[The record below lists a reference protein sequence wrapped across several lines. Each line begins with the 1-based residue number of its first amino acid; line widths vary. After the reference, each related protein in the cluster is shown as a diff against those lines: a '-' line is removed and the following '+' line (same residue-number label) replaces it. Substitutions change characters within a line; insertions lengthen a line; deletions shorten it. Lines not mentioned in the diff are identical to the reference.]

1 MGDGAFFFAICE
13 DDILLFMKQ
22 KRIIAGN
29 WKLYPDS
36 FEEARTIFLAV
47 RKATEKNKHIQSI
60 VCPPFLY
67 TRDAARLFVNRKR
80 LAIGAQNCSIEDR
93 GAYTGEISAVQL
105 SYSGVSY
112 VIVGHSERRAM
123 GETDD
128 TINKKVQAV
137 LRAGLRVILCVGEKE
152 RDEQG
157 HYLAF
162 VEQQLT
168 SALHGVGAT
177 DLSHIIVAYEPVW
190 AIGKP
195 SREAMAPQ
203 QLHEMAIFVRKIISQ
218 QYGTKLAF
226 ATPIL
231 YGGSVGP
238 DNAASFFEAGVDGLL
253 IGRASADPQAI
264 VSIIES
270 L

>member
-1 MGDGAFFFAICE
+1 MNG
-13 DDILLFMKQ
+13 ILPFMKQ

-36 FEEARTIFLAV
+36 PEEARAILLAV

-60 VCPPFLY
+60 VCVPFLY
-67 TRDAARLFVNRKR
+67 TRDAVRIAVGRKR
-80 LAIGAQNCSIEDR
+80 FSIGAQNCAIEDR

-128 TINKKVQAV
+128 VVNKKVQAV
-137 LRAGLRVILCVGEKE
+137 LRSGLKVILCIGEKE
-152 RDEQG
+152 RDDHG

-162 VEQQLT
+162 VERQIT
-168 SALHGVGAT
+168 SALHGVGAP
-177 DLSHIIVAYEPVW
+177 DLSRIIVAYEPVW

-195 SREAMAPQ
+195 SREAMAPH
-203 QLHEMAIFVRKIISQ
+203 QLHEMTIFVRKIISQ

-226 ATPIL
+226 TIPIL

-253 IGRASADPQAI
+253 IGRASADAQAI